1 MVNGPYMEC
10 LGHQMRRKIHCHLLK
25 EYNSGTFLHFCF
37 AAMLKNADLQR
48 LLEGD
53 GNAEEGNVSVEDDDM
68 KFEFGFV

>member
-1 MVNGPYMEC
+1 M
-10 LGHQMRRKIHCHLLK
+10 LQ

-53 GNAEEGNVSVEDDDM
+53 GNAEEGNVSVEDDEM
-68 KFEFGFV
+68 NSNLVSFFQGA

>member
-1 MVNGPYMEC
+1 
-10 LGHQMRRKIHCHLLK
+10 MRRKIHCHPLK

-53 GNAEEGNVSVEDDDM
+53 GNAEEGNVSVEDDEN
-68 KFEFGFV
+68 KFEFGFVFFRGHKHA